1 MRCSNASSLIDP
13 SPHPSGCRCM
23 KSLNK
28 SPAVAVIV
36 GAAAAIALAALW
48 LRRAT
53 TPLVE
58 RIDALLPQT
67 QCMQCGYAGCRPY
80 AQAIAQARAA
90 INRCPPGGERVIR
103 KLARITGKPYLPL
116 DVTCGAH
123 KSRQLALIDEQR
135 CIGCTLCIQACPV
148 DAIVGAPKLMHTVI
162 VSECTGCELCLP
174 PCPVDCITLEPAQ
187 WSALEVLLGAQW
199 RAAALARKRFQARN
213 KRLRRDQQE
222 RAERMAIKAAANAT
236 ASGTTAATNAAQGRK
251 QAIIEAALERARTR
265 LDAGT

>member
-1 MRCSNASSLIDP
+1 MTSLDT
-13 SPHPSGCRCM
+13 
-23 KSLNK
+23 SL
-28 SPAVAVIV
+28 AVAVILS
-36 GAAAAIALAALW
+36 AAAAIALAALV

-80 AQAIAQARAA
+80 AQAIAQARVA
-90 INRCPPGGERVIR
+90 INRCPPGGDRVIR

-116 DVTCGAH
+116 EATCGPH

-162 VSECTGCELCLP
+162 GSECTGCELCLP
-174 PCPVDCITLEPAQ
+174 PCPVDCITLEPSQ
-187 WSALEVLLGAQW
+187 WSALEVLLGAQR
-199 RAAALARKRFQARN
+199 RAVQLARSRFQARN
-213 KRLRRDQQE
+213 HRLERDRQE
-222 RAERMAIKAAANAT
+222 RAERMAIKAAANVTAT
-236 ASGTTAATNAAQGRK
+236 GTIAATNPAQSRK
-251 QAIIEAALERARTR
+251 HAIIEAALERARAR